1 MVVDIPRGGYGMKIK
16 IDENIVESREET
28 EDLEFLW
35 NLLVDRVRYNKKL
48 VPLGEYV
55 PIKDQVAQFSVEEQV
70 TE

>member
-1 MVVDIPRGGYGMKIK
+1 MKIK